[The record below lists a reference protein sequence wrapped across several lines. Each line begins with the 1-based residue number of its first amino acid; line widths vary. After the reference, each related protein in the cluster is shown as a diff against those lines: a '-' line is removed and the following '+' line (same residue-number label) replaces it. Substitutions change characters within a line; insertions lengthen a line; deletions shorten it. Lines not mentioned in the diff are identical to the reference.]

1 MNLTDDVELENVRK
15 EIIKKLCYLKPDNLR
30 HDKAERKVAAKEA
43 KKLVEKMSAY
53 AL

>member
-1 MNLTDDVELENVRK
+1 MNLTDDVELEDVRK
-15 EIIKKLCYLKPDNLR
+15 EVIEKLCRMKPDTLR